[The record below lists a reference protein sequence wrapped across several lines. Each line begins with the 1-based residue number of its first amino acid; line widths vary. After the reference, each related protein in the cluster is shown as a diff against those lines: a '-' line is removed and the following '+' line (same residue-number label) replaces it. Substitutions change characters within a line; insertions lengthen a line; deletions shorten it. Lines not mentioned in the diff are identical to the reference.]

1 MARKFIHGRGMT
13 AREHTALESAA
24 DFRQWAKSW
33 NAAIKE
39 GGGIFGAVS
48 LDAVEM
54 CEQILA
60 DAMATDDASREDSPE
75 AFAQAIARC
84 IHGAKVEIKNGN
96 ADLAA
101 RNAWEAG
108 VRLATATIKWRW
120 EKHALR
126 GERSVTAGAEGG
138 RATNAPKRPEAEK
151 RMARIADLLK
161 VPDMTVSKAAAR
173 CAHELGGSAEYLRQK
188 WYEHIK
194 EKV

>member
-1 MARKFIHGRGMT
+1 MARKVLHGRGMT
-13 AREHTALESAA
+13 AREHIVLESAA
-24 DFRQWAKSW
+24 DFRQRAKSW
-33 NAAIKE
+33 NDAIKE

-48 LDAVEM
+48 LGAAEM

-60 DAMATDDASREDSPE
+60 DATDDVPIEDSPE
-75 AFAQAIARC
+75 AFAQVIARC
-84 IHGAKVEIKNGN
+84 IHLAKVEIKNGN

-120 EKHALR
+120 EEHALR
-126 GERSVTAGAEGG
+126 GEKVVTAASDGG
-138 RATNAPKRPEAEK
+138 RATNAPKRLEAEK

-161 VPDMTVSKAAAR
+161 TPGMTVSVAAAH

-188 WYEHIK
+188 WHNRLAE